1 MPSACKIRSMTVRS
15 SLLGDAAPESV
26 HTLQRVLV
34 VARWLCWGWMVGV
47 VAFGHDA
54 LVHPVVA
61 WTGVGVMLAVA
72 IVATHLARTDP
83 DSLRRPLLVATETF
97 VVLLLAIADGW
108 VFKPGHV
115 FTTSQNLA
123 TEWPLI
129 VATSA
134 GIAAGPVIAGAIG
147 FLFGPARLLSAAFN
161 DFSHFG
167 RKHLVASLATALFYG
182 ACGALIGWLVTLLR
196 RSEDA
201 ISHHRAR
208 DEMARVL
215 HDTVLQTLALVDR
228 RARDSDPE
236 LAATARQADRD
247 LRAFLFADGSSGS
260 DSLLA
265 RIHSQIDRV
274 RAGSEVNIVVNV
286 IDDNSRIDGHS
297 QDALAR
303 AIGEGVANAIEH
315 ARPSR
320 IVVFAEALDADQ
332 IFATVRDDG
341 VGFDT
346 VTTVAG
352 HGISH
357 SIVARMEAVGGH
369 ATIISS
375 PGHGTEVSLWTRNP
389 IQSGQNKSGQNK
401 SE

>member
-1 MPSACKIRSMTVRS
+1 MTDV
-15 SLLGDAAPESV
+15 APAGV

-61 WTGVGVMLAVA
+61 WSAVGVMLAVA
-72 IVATHLARTDP
+72 ILATHLARADP
-83 DSLRRPLLVATETF
+83 DSLRRPLFVATETF
-97 VVLLLAIADGW
+97 VVLLLAMADGW

-134 GIAAGPVIAGAIG
+134 GIAAGPIVAGAIG

-167 RKHLVASLATALFYG
+167 RKHLVASLATALFYA

-247 LRAFLFADGSSGS
+247 LRAFLFADGSS
-260 DSLLA
+260 DRESLRA
-265 RIHSQIDRV
+265 RIHNQIDRV
-274 RAGSEVNIVVNV
+274 RAGSETNIVVNV
-286 IDDNSRIDGHS
+286 LDDDSRIDGRT

-303 AIGEGVANAIEH
+303 AIGEAVANAIEH
-315 ARPSR
+315 ARCSK
-320 IVVFAEALDADQ
+320 IVVFAESLDAKQ
-332 IFATVRDDG
+332 ILATIRDDG
-341 VGFDT
+341 VGFDAAT
-346 VTTVAG
+346 SATG

-369 ATIISS
+369 ASITSS

-389 IQSGQNKSGQNK
+389 TQPDPTQPDQIQS
-401 SE
+401 E

>member
-1 MPSACKIRSMTVRS
+1 MLMTVRS
-15 SLLGDAAPESV
+15 SLFGDAAPVGV

-34 VARWLCWGWMVGV
+34 VARWLCWAWMVGV

-54 LVHPVVA
+54 LIHPVVA
-61 WTGVGVMLAVA
+61 WAAVVVMLTVA
-72 IVATHLARTDP
+72 TITTHLARADP
-83 DSLRRPLLVATETF
+83 DSLRRPAVVATEAF

-108 VFKPGHV
+108 VFEPGHV

-134 GIAAGPVIAGAIG
+134 GIAAGPVVAGAIG

-161 DFSHFG
+161 DFSSFG
-167 RKHLVASLATALFYG
+167 RKHLVASLATALFYA

-196 RSEDA
+196 RSEA
-201 ISHHRAR
+201 EISHRRAR

-228 RARDSDPE
+228 RTHDSDPE

-247 LRAFLFADGSSGS
+247 LRAFLFADASSGR
-260 DSLLA
+260 DSLRA
-265 RIHSQIDRV
+265 RIHTQIDRV
-274 RAGSEVNIVVNV
+274 RAGSEINVVVNV
-286 IDDNSRIDGHS
+286 LDDDSRIDGRT

-303 AIGEGVANAIEH
+303 AIGEAVANAIEH
-315 ARPSR
+315 AQPSR
-320 IVVFAEALDADQ
+320 VVVFAEALDAAQ
-332 IFATVRDDG
+332 VFATVRDDG
-341 VGFDT
+341 AGFD
-346 VTTVAG
+346 VGAVASG
-352 HGISH
+352 HGISE
-357 SIVARMEAVGGH
+357 SIIARMEAVGGR
-369 ATIISS
+369 ATISSS

-389 IQSGQNKSGQNK
+389 IPPGATPATQSG
-401 SE
+401 

>member
-1 MPSACKIRSMTVRS
+1 MT
-15 SLLGDAAPESV
+15 DAAPLGV

-47 VAFGHDA
+47 VAFGRDA

-61 WTGVGVMLAVA
+61 WTAVGVMLAVA
-72 IVATHLARTDP
+72 ILATHLARTDP
-83 DSLRRPLLVATETF
+83 DSLRRPQFVATETF
-97 VVLLLAIADGW
+97 VVLLLAVADGW
-108 VFKPGHV
+108 VFEPGHV

-134 GIAAGPVIAGAIG
+134 GIAAGPIAAGAIG

-247 LRAFLFADGSSGS
+247 LRAFLFADGSSDG
-260 DSLLA
+260 DSLRA
-265 RIHSQIDRV
+265 RIHNQIDRV
-274 RAGSEVNIVVNV
+274 RAGSETNIVVNV
-286 IDDNSRIDGHS
+286 LDDDSRIEGHT

-303 AIGEGVANAIEH
+303 AIGEAVANAIEH
-315 ARPSR
+315 AHSSQ
-320 IVVFAEALDADQ
+320 IVVFAESLDSKQ

-341 VGFDT
+341 VGFDVSAT
-346 VTTVAG
+346 ASG

-369 ATIISS
+369 ASITSS

-389 IQSGQNKSGQNK
+389 AQSV
-401 SE
+401 